1 MAIERRDDVTENAL
15 QADANRSETNRLVP
29 SSESL
34 DINETIISADGA
46 SLKGNERPT
55 YSNTSIDN
63 DVIPELHQLSP
74 SHDTIDEP
82 IPLNDASPGEE
93 RAKKTSSNDGSFL
106 CEVLEAVALRIA
118 SKEDPSVDEGE
129 LKNGSCEGASSKSV
143 NSSKKC
149 LQTVSGLTA
158 DSGYTETSV
167 NSSKSQ
173 CGEGASNFKC
183 TQSSRILN
191 IDKLQAATCILD
203 FDLPCFCVTE
213 LISDAGNFSS
223 PDQQVQA
230 MTASQTESDTS
241 EDVDSGFTETSEGTT
256 IDENSDTS
264 DSDPVDETETT
275 CKEEMYSTNP
285 LFQRVYTNGIALEE
299 MKRAQDGRA
308 VVGTV
313 LVRNDRYE
321 KEVGIRHSSNTWKTF
336 EDTRAQWV
344 ETVEGG
350 AFDRFEFSV
359 DLPEESFYM
368 ELAFHYYQMWDNNN
382 GQNYSVSCTIF

>member
-1 MAIERRDDVTENAL
+1 MALTGLLTRFRCRSTNGRGRRSRRRRRTWRRRCSSYRLRPQRRQSTRRRESSRQQSTNDPIPPQPETGNAVAIERTDDVTENAL
-15 QADANRSETNRLVP
+15 QADANRSETNRLAP

-34 DINETIISADGA
+34 DINEPIISADGA

-55 YSNTSIDN
+55 YSRTSISN
-63 DVIPELHQLSP
+63 DVIPELHQPSP

-82 IPLNDASPGEE
+82 IPLDDASPGEE

-129 LKNGSCEGASSKSV
+129 LKNCSCEGASSKSV

-203 FDLPCFCVTE
+203 FDLPCFCVKE

-230 MTASQTESDTS
+230 MTASQIESDTS

-264 DSDPVDETETT
+264 DDTSSDPVDETET
-275 CKEEMYSTNP
+275 S
-285 LFQRVYTNGIALEE
+285 
-299 MKRAQDGRA
+299 
-308 VVGTV
+308 
-313 LVRNDRYE
+313 
-321 KEVGIRHSSNTWKTF
+321 
-336 EDTRAQWV
+336 
-344 ETVEGG
+344 
-350 AFDRFEFSV
+350 
-359 DLPEESFYM
+359 
-368 ELAFHYYQMWDNNN
+368 
-382 GQNYSVSCTIF
+382 